1 MVLIEGHNLHKTYRL
16 SRNNIV
22 YALRGVD
29 ISIEVGEMV
38 AITGPSGCGK
48 STLMHILGLLQLPD
62 RTSDAP
68 PQLVIGDKDATSM
81 SDRERTRMRA
91 QTMGFVFQAFNLVP
105 TLTAIENVALAAE
118 YAGRSRSQARSAARE
133 ALGWVDLSEWA
144 DHRPMELSGGQQ
156 QRVAI
161 ARGLV
166 NEPELL
172 LADEPTGNLDS
183 ANTEE
188 MLELLR
194 RFNQQRR
201 QTIVLVTH
209 DAGVSSACTRVL
221 SMLDGVILPED
232 RDRPVPSEGVV

>member
-1 MVLIEGHNLHKTYRL
+1 MALIEGHNLNKTYRL
-16 SRNNIV
+16 SRNNSV

-48 STLMHILGLLQLPD
+48 STLMHILGLLQPPD
-62 RTSDAP
+62 QKNGGGA
-68 PQLVIGDKDATSM
+68 PQLTIGDRDVTSM
-81 SDRERTRMRA
+81 PDRERTRMRA
-91 QTMGFVFQAFNLVP
+91 ETMGFVFQTFNLVP

-118 YAGRSRSQARSAARE
+118 YAGRSRSQVRSAARE
-133 ALGWVDLSEWA
+133 ALDWVDVADWA

-183 ANTEE
+183 ANTAEV
-188 MLELLR
+188 MALLR
-194 RFNQQRR
+194 RFNEQGR
-201 QTIVLVTH
+201 QTILLVTH
-209 DAGVSSACTRVL
+209 DADVSAACTRVL
-221 SMLDGVILPED
+221 PMLDGAILPAHA
-232 RDRPVPSEGVV
+232 V

>member
-1 MVLIEGHNLHKTYRL
+1 MALIEGRNLNKTYRL
-16 SRNNIV
+16 SRNNSV

-48 STLMHILGLLQLPD
+48 STLMHILGLLQPPD
-62 RTSDAP
+62 RNGDAA
-68 PQLVIGDKDATSM
+68 PQLTIGGRDATSM

-91 QTMGFVFQAFNLVP
+91 ETMGFVFQTFNLVP
-105 TLTAIENVALAAE
+105 TLTAIENVALPAE
-118 YAGRSRSQARSAARE
+118 YAGRSRSQARSAARD
-133 ALGWVDLSEWA
+133 ALDWVDVADWA

-183 ANTEE
+183 ANTAEV
-188 MLELLR
+188 MALLR
-194 RFNQQRR
+194 RFNEERR

-209 DAGVSSACTRVL
+209 DADVSAACTRVL
-221 SMLDGVILPED
+221 SMLDGAIE
-232 RDRPVPSEGVV
+232 PSDAA